1 MPLAELFPYAGL
13 LYNIVV
19 VLYIV
24 MVLAVIGVVLGEN
37 RNPVKSIAWVLV
49 LVLLPV
55 VGLVVYLIF
64 GRSLK
69 GMRIISRTDLR
80 DLRRLHS
87 FEPHHEQESALSE
100 DSLQL
105 ISLVNKLTEP
115 HSFIGDDIQTFTSG
129 QEKFDALKRDI
140 ENARSFIHVQY
151 FIIEKD
157 HVGAELIDL
166 PRWHSAST
174 GATTARLSSLMVKW
188 AILEA

>member
-80 DLRRLHS
+80 DLRRLHR
-87 FEPHHEQESALSE
+87 HLR
-100 DSLQL
+100 
-105 ISLVNKLTEP
+105 VVRRN
-115 HSFIGDDIQTFTSG
+115 
-129 QEKFDALKRDI
+129 
-140 ENARSFIHVQY
+140 
-151 FIIEKD
+151 
-157 HVGAELIDL
+157 
-166 PRWHSAST
+166 
-174 GATTARLSSLMVKW
+174 LMP
-188 AILEA
+188 